1 MNKKLTGGIKRGG
14 CIKKFKSDLPLI
26 SIITVVHNAK
36 NKLQEVIKEV
46 KSQTYSNK
54 EHIII
59 DGGSDDG
66 TLDVLRK
73 NDGNI
78 DYWISETDTGIY
90 DAMNKG
96 IEAADGEWLYFLGV
110 DDVFDNRDTLKL
122 IFKDRAIPVDIA
134 MLLGNVI
141 YSDGKLFKSRF
152 GKSMYFKN
160 TIHHQGVFYRYNV
173 FEQFRY
179 GASTSGN
186 QSTKQ
191 YRISGDY
198 QLNFLLFLQRAKHIY
213 VNKIIAKCGSGISM
227 QGNLSGYIEE
237 IFIRHEHIGFFKAIF
252 FDTFTFLRYFYKK
265 ILKTRD

>member
-1 MNKKLTGGIKRGG
+1 MNKKLTGGRKRGG
-14 CIKKFKSDLPLI
+14 CIKKFKPDSPLI
-26 SIITVVHNAK
+26 SIITVVHNEK

-46 KSQTYSNK
+46 RSQTYLNK

-66 TLDVLRK
+66 TLDILRK

-78 DYWISETDTGIY
+78 DYWMSETDTGIY

-96 IEAADGEWLYFLGV
+96 IEAADGEWFYFLGV
-110 DDVFDNRDTLKL
+110 DDVFYNRDTLKL
-122 IFKDRAIPVDIA
+122 IFKDRAIPIDIA

-141 YSDGKLFKSRF
+141 YGDERLFKSRF

-160 TIHHQGVFYRYNV
+160 TIHHQGVFYRHNV

-186 QSTKQ
+186 QSTKH

-213 VNKIIAKCGSGISM
+213 MNKIIAKCGSGISM

-237 IFIRHEHIGFFKAIF
+237 IFIRHEQIGFFKAIF

-265 ILKTRD
+265 IFVSSQ